1 MKYENDAK
9 KILDE
14 FSKKLEEIPKSSEV
28 FYNTNETNAFRPDCK
43 PVDKRLYD
51 KVMKIA
57 PNKDK
62 KGFINVERTK
72 L

>member
-9 KILDE
+9 KLLDE
-14 FSKKLEEIPKSSEV
+14 FSERLEEMPKSSEV
-28 FYNTNETNAFRPDCK
+28 FYNTNETNVFRSDLDPIK
-43 PVDKRLYD
+43 KKLYEG
-51 KVMKIA
+51 VIKIA

-62 KGFINVERTK
+62 KGFIVVERTK